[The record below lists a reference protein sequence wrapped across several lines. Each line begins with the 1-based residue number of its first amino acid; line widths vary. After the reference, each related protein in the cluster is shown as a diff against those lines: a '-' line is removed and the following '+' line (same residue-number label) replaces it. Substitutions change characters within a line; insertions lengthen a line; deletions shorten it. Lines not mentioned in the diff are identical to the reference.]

1 LRGEARAFSFADK
14 IVARERAREKQ
25 NRLVREDTR
34 KGVADVLK
42 N

>member
-1 LRGEARAFSFADK
+1 LRGEVRAFRFADK
-14 IVARERAREKQ
+14 ILVTERAREKQ
-25 NRLVREDTR
+25 NRLMREDTR